1 MSERQYRGTVINLS
15 AGDVTAAVDRAHGGR
30 LATLVVGGMELLVQ
44 RPTTAPIDP
53 LSWGCFPMVPF
64 AGRLRGGRFSW
75 HGRLHEPE
83 RTNAGHAMHSPHFDT
98 RRALAKRDEPP
109 PRRAGRHN
117 PRRHSEGA

>member
-30 LATLVVGGMELLVQ
+30 LASLVVGGMELLAQ

-64 AGRLRGGRFSW
+64 R
-75 HGRLHEPE
+75 
-83 RTNAGHAMHSPHFDT
+83 
-98 RRALAKRDEPP
+98 
-109 PRRAGRHN
+109 
-117 PRRHSEGA
+117 SEEHTSEFQSLMRIPYAVFCLKTQNKPGQCTDITK